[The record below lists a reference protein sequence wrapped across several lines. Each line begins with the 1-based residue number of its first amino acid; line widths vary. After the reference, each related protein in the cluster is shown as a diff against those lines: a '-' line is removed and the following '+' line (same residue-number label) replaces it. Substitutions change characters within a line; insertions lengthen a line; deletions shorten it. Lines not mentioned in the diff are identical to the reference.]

1 MNSPLKDLEQIQ
13 LRQIE
18 LGYYQNDTE
27 QIRQILNSIKMIA
40 FENIYK
46 KPNQQP
52 PIIEN
57 DSKVQNDDDEIAQF
71 YRNQYKSID
80 IVERSNQRSRM
91 INKRL
96 FEYQNRNTPKNVKVG
111 LPSLKNSGN
120 QNNSINKV
128 TKAVFTPFT
137 ERVKLDNTKTLLNKT
152 MQQTLNDFS
161 QQWIKNENHNSPS
174 ILNNVQNLKQGQSLF
189 MDELSNRAKSII
201 ESATITKK
209 LKQTIQNSQEI
220 QTSNNVR
227 DQQLATTQIQLGNL
241 SFQVPKCNQFL
252 VDQEMRIL
260 RSRIAKRMKP
270 NILVIDQRRM
280 QV

>member
-18 LGYYQNDTE
+18 QGYYQNDTE
-27 QIRQILNSIKMIA
+27 QIMQILNSIKMIA

-46 KPNQQP
+46 KQLQQP
-52 PIIEN
+52 PIKEN
-57 DSKVQNDDDEIAQF
+57 DPKVQNQDNEIAQF

-96 FEYQNRNTPKNVKVG
+96 FEYQNRNTPKNVKMG
-111 LPSLKNSGN
+111 LPLLKNSEN
-120 QNNSINKV
+120 QNNSTNKA
-128 TKAVFTPFT
+128 TKPVFTPFT
-137 ERVKLDNTKTLLNKT
+137 ERVKLDKTKTLLNKT
-152 MQQTLNDFS
+152 MQQTLHDFS

-174 ILNNVQNLKQGQSLF
+174 ILKNGKNLKQGQSLF
-189 MDELSNRAKSII
+189 MDELTNRAKSII
-201 ESATITKK
+201 ESAKINKK
-209 LKQTIQNSQEI
+209 LKQAILNSQEI
-220 QTSNNVR
+220 QASNNVR

-260 RSRIAKRMKP
+260 RSRVAKRMKP
-270 NILVIDQRRM
+270 NILIIDQRRM